1 MPKGS
6 TSKIC
11 LIVSG
16 DPLLRRKLCLTAEKY
31 GFEALEAAGAD
42 SAQKCIAK
50 HRLDVVVFGEGE
62 NDADTMKAFRALP
75 SKGNVMRPKTIFCG
89 ASGEEA
95 LELGADW
102 AVGTN
107 PELLDAKV
115 ADCLKLLRLL

>member
-50 HRLDVVVFGEGE
+50 HRLDVVVFGEGVRRPFSAVRQVKRHSNWE
-62 NDADTMKAFRALP
+62 RTGQWERIQSFSTQRLP
-75 SKGNVMRPKTIFCG
+75 I
-89 ASGEEA
+89 A
-95 LELGADW
+95 
-102 AVGTN
+102 
-107 PELLDAKV
+107 
-115 ADCLKLLRLL
+115 